1 MSILKIYPK
10 RDSDG
15 KVKSV
20 TVIFDRRI
28 LIEYEANPAL
38 QPVEQYRRHLT
49 KPLFS
54 RDDVYI
60 PSGWYQQIIKRV
72 SAIFKEN
79 AKKKKAKIQRNL
91 FEN

>member
-1 MSILKIYPK
+1 MNILKIYPK

-38 QPVEQYRRHLT
+38 QPVEQYRRHLRFLQFS
-49 KPLFS
+49 KKMPRKRKSRPKEIYLKIKRGFLNPLFS
-54 RDDVYI
+54 FYLKLK
-60 PSGWYQQIIKRV
+60 QI
-72 SAIFKEN
+72 AF
-79 AKKKKAKIQRNL
+79 L
-91 FEN
+91 L

>member
-1 MSILKIYPK
+1 MGILKIYPK

-20 TVIFDRRI
+20 TVIFDGRI

-38 QPVEQYRRHLT
+38 QPVEQYRRHLI

-54 RDDVYI
+54 RDDVRI
-60 PSGWYQQIIKRV
+60 PEGWSEQIIKRV
-72 SAIFKEN
+72 SAIF
-79 AKKKKAKIQRNL
+79 ARNKRK
-91 FEN
+91 N